1 MKFDFE
7 LDDPGNNDLALR
19 QLDLLEQDPF
29 MRVARVRG
37 LERDCRRPRCER
49 DIDDLG

>member
-7 LDDPGNNDLALR
+7 LDDPGNDDLALR
-19 QLDLLEQDPF
+19 QLDLFEQGPF

-37 LERDCRRPRCER
+37 LERDRRRPRREH
-49 DIDDLG
+49 DVNDFG